1 MDYLY
6 FPGCTL
12 YTKAKNLDTAARECA
27 KLVGLELR
35 ELPNWTCCGA
45 TFPLATDNL
54 MALLPP
60 SRILANAMKEGENLT
75 TLCSVCFN
83 VLRRTLHLL
92 ETDAEKREKIFDFIE
107 MEYSDGFHLR
117 HYLEI
122 LRDEIGFD
130 TVGEHVKRDLKGLK
144 VAPFYGCMLLRPFE
158 EMRFDDKENPRI
170 FEDFLRSIG
179 SEPVDFPYKIEC
191 CGSFQS
197 VGAPDVATECG
208 YSILTSAMRNGAEAV
223 VTTCPLCQFN
233 LDTKQKEMKE
243 KYLDFSGIP
252 VLYFSQLMGLSFDLP
267 RETLDFARNDV
278 DPLPLLEKKGV
289 IDGGTDR

>member
-130 TVGEHVKRDLKGLK
+130 TVKEQVKRDLKGFK
-144 VAPFYGCMLLRPFE
+144 VAPYYGCMLLRPFE
-158 EMRFDDKENPRI
+158 EMKFDDKENPVI

-179 SEPVDFPYKIEC
+179 CEPVDFPYKIEC

-243 KYLDFSGIP
+243 KYSDFQGIP

-267 RETLDFARNDV
+267 REILDFARNDV
-278 DPLPLLEKKGV
+278 DPLPLLERKRL

>member
-1 MDYLY
+1 MEYLY

-12 YTKAKNLDTAARECA
+12 YTKAKNLDVAARECA
-27 KLVGLELR
+27 RVVGFELH

-45 TFPLATDNL
+45 AFPLATDNI

-92 ETDAEKREKIFDFIE
+92 ESDPEKRDKIFDFIE
-107 MEYSDGFHLR
+107 MEYRDGLRFR

-122 LRDEIGFD
+122 LRDEIGFGK
-130 TVGEHVKRDLKGLK
+130 VKENAKRDLKGLR

-158 EMRFDDKENPRI
+158 EMRFDDKENPTI
-170 FEDFLRSIG
+170 LESFLESIG
-179 SEPVDFPYKIEC
+179 CEPVDFPYKIEC

-197 VGAPDVATECG
+197 VGAPEVAIECG
-208 YSILTSAMRNGAEAV
+208 YAILKSALKNGAEAMV
-223 VTTCPLCQFN
+223 STCPLCQFN
-233 LDTKQKEMKE
+233 LDTKQREIRE
-243 KYLDFSGIP
+243 KYPDFPGLP
-252 VLYFSQLMGLSFDLP
+252 VLYFSQLMGLSFDLSM
-267 RETLDFARNDV
+267 EILDFQRNDV
-278 DPLPLLEKKGV
+278 DPIPLLGGKGLL
-289 IDGGTDR
+289 

>member
-1 MDYLY
+1 MMDYLY

-27 KLVGLELR
+27 TIVGFELH
-35 ELPNWTCCGA
+35 ELPSWTCCGA
-45 TFPLATDNL
+45 TFPLATDNI

-60 SRILANAMKEGENLT
+60 SRILANAMQEGGRLT

-92 ETDAEKREKIFDFIE
+92 DSDTEKREKIFDFIE
-107 MEYSDGFHLR
+107 MEYHEGLHLP

-122 LRDEIGFD
+122 LRDEIGF
-130 TVGEHVKRDLKGLK
+130 EKLKEKVKRDLKGLR

-158 EMRFDDKENPRI
+158 EMRFDDKENPTI
-170 FEDFLRSIG
+170 FESFVRSIG
-179 SEPVDFPYKIEC
+179 CEAVEFPYKIEC

-208 YSILTSAMRNGAEAV
+208 HAILKSAVKNGAEVV

-233 LDTKQKEMKE
+233 LDTKQRDIKL
-243 KYLDFSGIP
+243 KYPDFQPVP
-252 VLYFSQLMGLSFDLP
+252 VLYFSQLMGLSFDLSL
-267 RETLDFARNDV
+267 EVLDFQRNDV
-278 DPLPLLEKKGV
+278 DPGPLLERKGLF
-289 IDGGTDR
+289 